1 MRPTKYRHLFFD
13 LDHTLWDFETNSQEA
28 LLDLYSRHQLAE
40 RLNAPVHEFLAAYY
54 RINDALWAQYRKG
67 EVSKEA
73 LRHLRFQRAFHSFGP
88 LEEETI
94 VQFEAEYMD
103 LAPRKTALMPGTLEL
118 LTALK
123 PHYSMHIITNGFA
136 ETQSIKLAGS
146 GLDNFFDQVIC
157 SDQLG
162 VNKPE
167 AKIFVHAMK
176 SAGAQ
181 RKESLMIGDNLQV
194 DVLGARNAGMDQV
207 YYNPQKEAHDQKP
220 SMEVADLRELIP
232 LLLPQI

>member
-1 MRPTKYRHLFFD
+1 MRSSKYRHLFFD

-28 LLDLYSRHQLAE
+28 LLDLYARHQLAE
-40 RLNAPVHEFLAAYY
+40 RLKAPVHEFLAAYY

-73 LRHLRFQRAFHSFGP
+73 LRHLRFQRAFHSFAP
-88 LEEETI
+88 LEEDSI
-94 VQFEAEYMD
+94 LQFEAEYMA

-118 LTALK
+118 LSALK
-123 PHYSMHIITNGFA
+123 PHFGMHIITNGFA
-136 ETQSIKLAGS
+136 ETQSVKLAHS
-146 GLDNFFDQVIC
+146 GLATFFDHIIC
-157 SDQLG
+157 SDELG

-176 SAGAQ
+176 LAGAE
-181 RKESLMIGDNLQV
+181 RRESLMIGDNLQV
-194 DVLGARNAGMDQV
+194 DILGARNAGLDQV

-220 SMEVADLRELIP
+220 SFEISDLRELIP
-232 LLLPQI
+232 ILLS